1 MFWNRKEN
9 KSRTSRLVALSDLQL
24 AQWTEAGS
32 ANAQHEGFARNA
44 IGYRCVRLIAEAAGS
59 IPLDFASGVTNGLRP
74 DHPSLEMNWRAL
86 LECLYGDLQVSG
98 NAFLEAVRAPDDRV
112 VGFVRQLKASIA
124 PIQSRD
130 GFLLAWQIGS
140 GAQKRTVPVSPIGA
154 SDLLH
159 LKVFD
164 PSAGVFAMAPLSAA
178 AKAVDA
184 HNSAANWSKALMDN
198 AARPSGALIYGK
210 DGAHLTPDQFSRLK
224 EQLEEAH
231 SGAKHA
237 GRPMLLEGGL
247 EWKPM
252 GLSPTDMDF
261 IEARRE
267 AAREIALAYG
277 VPPMLLG
284 IPGDNTYSNYR
295 EANLAFWRLTLLPL
309 VSRVADALQGWLRVV
324 LEDEE
329 LTVSPNLD
337 TVPALAPEREAHWR
351 RLDRT
356 SFLSEVEKRELA
368 GLSPEPRTG
377 GDGQ

>member
-24 AQWTEAGS
+24 AQWTDAGS

-44 IGYRCVRLIAEAAGS
+44 IGYRCVRLIVEAAGS
-59 IPLDFASGVTNGLRP
+59 IPLVFANGGQS

-130 GFLLAWQIGS
+130 GVQLGWQIGS
-140 GAQKRTVPVSPIGA
+140 GAQKRTVSVSPIGT

-164 PSAGVFAMAPLSAA
+164 PSAGVFAVAPLSAA

-198 AARPSGALIYGK
+198 AARPSGALIYGE
-210 DGAHLTPDQFSRLK
+210 D
-224 EQLEEAH
+224 
-231 SGAKHA
+231 
-237 GRPMLLEGGL
+237 
-247 EWKPM
+247 
-252 GLSPTDMDF
+252 
-261 IEARRE
+261 ARGQS
-267 AAREIALAYG
+267 REI
-277 VPPMLLG
+277 
-284 IPGDNTYSNYR
+284 NR
-295 EANLAFWRLTLLPL
+295 
-309 VSRVADALQGWLRVV
+309 
-324 LEDEE
+324 
-329 LTVSPNLD
+329 
-337 TVPALAPEREAHWR
+337 
-351 RLDRT
+351 
-356 SFLSEVEKRELA
+356 
-368 GLSPEPRTG
+368 
-377 GDGQ
+377 